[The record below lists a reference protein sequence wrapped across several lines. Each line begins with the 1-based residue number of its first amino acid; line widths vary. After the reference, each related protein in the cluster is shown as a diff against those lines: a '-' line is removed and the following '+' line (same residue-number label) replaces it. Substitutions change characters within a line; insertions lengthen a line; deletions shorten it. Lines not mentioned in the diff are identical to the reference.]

1 MTDGRALI
9 QPSVNHQRTVR
20 FNPYYPN
27 FEFFH
32 KNLRFAV
39 FLTVEND
46 FSSKNSKKKK
56 ILASKDQISKC
67 QFKLTL
73 GIAGWVF
80 LFPLFL

>member
-1 MTDGRALI
+1 MVI
-9 QPSVNHQRTVR
+9 CI
-20 FNPYYPN
+20 NPYYPN
-27 FEFFH
+27 FEVFL

-39 FLTVEND
+39 FSSVEND
-46 FSSKNSKKKK
+46 FSFKNSKKMF
-56 ILASKDQISKC
+56 LASKDQISKC